1 MMAVVGLAFTAF
13 NIEGMMRAIQR
24 AVEAPQIEIIKKCA
38 ARRKTFR
45 GSLAFGTPCSKYT

>member
-13 NIEGMMRAIQR
+13 NIEGMMHAIQR

-45 GSLAFGTPCSKYT
+45 GSLAFGTPCSK